1 MKSLEAHNKEGHP
14 AFAAVLPQLVFMAS
28 IGVVFAVAAIIKAY
42 VEEDHQEF
50 THIHFVDKYGK
61 WLGTNVEKQVEHALK
76 CNGKYVIVTGRAPD
90 KRKTKGAK
98 RSSSTTKLR
107 AVKPEVVSG

>member
-1 MKSLEAHNKEGHP
+1 MKNLEAHNKEGHP
-14 AFAAVLPQLVFMAS
+14 AFAAILPQLVFMAS
-28 IGVVFAVAAIIKAY
+28 VGVVLAVAAIIKAY

-76 CNGKYVIVTGRAPD
+76 CDGKYVIVTGKAPD
-90 KRKTKGAK
+90 KRKTKGTK
-98 RSSSTTKLR
+98 RSSSIAKLKV
-107 AVKPEVVSG
+107 VKPEVVSG